1 MNESNLNYLNNNIDD
16 KIKDL
21 IKYKRNLLKNIIER
35 EDEENRIKRIRDFVF
50 KNFVYIKFINDKNF
64 DTLIYSIEN
73 DFSME
78 EISFIIENFKY
89 ENLNLYIYDENNGNN
104 GMYKVPLFSA
114 IARNKFDIAD
124 LLIENGADIKYKIP
138 VYNNGNIFAYLID
151 ITYNFR
157 KNNLDDNNFGL
168 NYRNIEYIF
177 GKNFK
182 LNNSDSKVIYKL
194 IEECIEPTDK
204 NIDTSLE
211 IFDLIRKIFNEYIF
225 DSSFMKKIIKMY
237 RNNDITKEKL
247 EELINIEKR
256 KIDIEDE
263 YYSYPSNNYFTIV
276 DEKTRYNI
284 IKTLFENDGSIPII
298 MAYRAIRFKIFNI
311 SSKLNDRN
319 LEIFA
324 RSFTK
329 NYLDH
334 KKIYKLVI
342 DYNEV
347 DNNKRRDIRDLIQ
360 ALLYEHEN
368 EGNRYLNYI
377 LIVFIRYDKKNLIKY
392 LIEEDDFELDI
403 NEPDHKDRYPVI
415 EALNYNNKEIFEYL
429 LRKGA
434 DCNTK
439 DTNGISLSELVEYHD
454 PLFKSIFEKYREE
467 QEQMNI
473 DIVDNNDNET
483 TDQTENKTTDEAMD
497 IKYN

>member
-1 MNESNLNYLNNNIDD
+1 
-16 KIKDL
+16 
-21 IKYKRNLLKNIIER
+21 
-35 EDEENRIKRIRDFVF
+35 
-50 KNFVYIKFINDKNF
+50 
-64 DTLIYSIEN
+64 
-73 DFSME
+73 
-78 EISFIIENFKY
+78 
-89 ENLNLYIYDENNGNN
+89 
-104 GMYKVPLFSA
+104 
-114 IARNKFDIAD
+114 
-124 LLIENGADIKYKIP
+124 
-138 VYNNGNIFAYLID
+138 
-151 ITYNFR
+151 
-157 KNNLDDNNFGL
+157 
-168 NYRNIEYIF
+168 
-177 GKNFK
+177 
-182 LNNSDSKVIYKL
+182 
-194 IEECIEPTDK
+194 
-204 NIDTSLE
+204 
-211 IFDLIRKIFNEYIF
+211 
-225 DSSFMKKIIKMY
+225 MY

-454 PLFKSIFEKYREE
+454 PSFKSIFEKYREE